1 MFGRLEKF
9 FKPIFLVLV
18 LFATSGTNVSA
29 QTGGADDYAF
39 FLYNFARYSEVA
51 VERDQFTFVIVGNE
65 AVANNL
71 RRIGQSKKIKGK
83 TILVQ
88 EYDALDEIGT
98 PQIVFV
104 SSSEDDNLPKI
115 FEMTKDKSV
124 IVITEKSYKS
134 NFDQCVNCET
144 I

>member
-9 FKPIFLVLV
+9 FKSIFLVF
-18 LFATSGTNVSA
+18 LFFVTSGIGVSA
-29 QTGGADDYAF
+29 QTGGANDYAF
-39 FLYNFARYSEVA
+39 FLYNFARYSEVT
-51 VERDQFTFVIVGNE
+51 VEGDQFTFVIVGNN

-71 RRIGQSKKIKGK
+71 RQIGEGKKIKGK

-88 EYDALDEIGT
+88 EYDALDELGM
-98 PQIVFV
+98 PHIVFV
-104 SSSEDDNLPKI
+104 ASSEGDNLSKI
-115 FEMTKDKSV
+115 LEMTKDKSV
-124 IVITEKSYKS
+124 IVITEKSNKS